1 MTPDSDFYH
10 TYDDCRENLIA
21 ALRRDAVLHEVG
33 RYEDLG
39 AGLPEVLSQLSRGE
53 DDRYRKLR
61 VAFRFWDAWLMARD
75 SDWLE
80 HCHIELYKWP
90 QLAVRVADDLE
101 ADRNIAVPE
110 VLQLSDIRFASP
122 ITRRG
127 HQPGKENEAS
137 GFEPSRLSEAG

>member
-1 MTPDSDFYH
+1 MTPDPVLYD
-10 TYDDCRENLIA
+10 TYDVCRDNLIV
-21 ALRRDAVLHEVG
+21 ALRRDAALHEVG
-33 RYEDLG
+33 RYEELG
-39 AGLPEVLSQLSRGE
+39 SELPEVLSQLSRGE

-90 QLAVRVADDLE
+90 QLASRVADDLE
-101 ADRNIAVPE
+101 ADRNITVPE

-122 ITRRG
+122 ITRRV
-127 HQPGKENEAS
+127 HQPGQENEAA
-137 GFEPSRLSEAG
+137 GIEPARLSEAS